1 MLQDPVDADAVELDM
16 TNPEFKK
23 LAFTAP
29 GPKNSFAPVKQ
40 DNYRRVSKQR
50 DPQCSECVCVRS
62 VCMCEVC
69 VRAGVRGVDFSFSCH
84 TYIHYLY
91 VLSIHAYF

>member
-50 DPQCSECVCVRS
+50 EPQCSECVRVKRVKCAGEGGGFFIFLPYIPKRTCILLS
-62 VCMCEVC
+62 AFVCC
-69 VRAGVRGVDFSFSCH
+69 
-84 TYIHYLY
+84 
-91 VLSIHAYF
+91 